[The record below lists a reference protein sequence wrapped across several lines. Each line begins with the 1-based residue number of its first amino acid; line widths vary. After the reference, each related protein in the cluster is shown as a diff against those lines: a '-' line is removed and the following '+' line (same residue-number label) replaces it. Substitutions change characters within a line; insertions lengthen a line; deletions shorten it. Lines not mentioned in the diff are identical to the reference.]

1 LSFNHC
7 CTILRAKS
15 PLVNPNANL
24 YLSDCCLYADGF
36 LLLDNPSGQYHT
48 GSRVALRHK
57 LDNFFRP
64 TKKKTCPSEVAEA
77 AAAFLLVVAAAVAS
91 VEVRIKN
98 NHIGREK
105 DKS

>member
-1 LSFNHC
+1 LSFTRC

-36 LLLDNPSGQYHT
+36 LLLDNPSGQYRT
-48 GSRVALRHK
+48 GSRVALRNK
-57 LDNFFRP
+57 LDNFSRP
-64 TKKKTCPSEVAEA
+64 TKKTCLSEVAEE

-98 NHIGREK
+98 YGIGREK